1 MVAASPKIRH
11 RVHQS
16 PLEIINSILIHL
28 VLIFAVLIT
37 LYPFV
42 YVLSM
47 SISDPAEVIR
57 GKVWLW
63 PEGFSIKSYE
73 LLLQDK
79 NLWISLYNTCWYAV
93 VGTALNIVMTITF
106 SYPLSRKDFFLRSP
120 LMIFTAIP
128 MFFSGGLIPLFL
140 LIVQL
145 GLYNTMWAIVIPAAM
160 ASWNVIITRVFFQS
174 SIPEALA
181 DSAKIDGATD
191 IQFLLRVVLP
201 LSGPII
207 AVLVVFNF
215 VGFWNTFFNALIFL
229 SSSKLQPLQVLLQKI
244 LINHTVNFSVPMVQ
258 SVEKTMLGI
267 QMRYAIIIFSVAPIL
282 VMYPFMQKYFAK
294 GYMIGAIKE

>member
-1 MVAASPKIRH
+1 MVKAKRL
-11 RVHQS
+11 RVRTS
-16 PLEIINSILIHL
+16 ALEKFNSILINSFL
-28 VLIFAVLIT
+28 VFTVLIT

-42 YVLSM
+42 WVLSM
-47 SISDPAEVIR
+47 SISDPGEVIR
-57 GKVWLW
+57 GRVWLF
-63 PEGFSIKSYE
+63 PEGFSLRSYE
-73 LLLQDK
+73 LLLHDK
-79 NLWISLYNTCWYAV
+79 NVWISLYNTVWYAV

-106 SYPLSRKDFFLRSP
+106 AYPLSRKDFFLRSP
-120 LMIFTAIP
+120 LMLFTAIP

-140 LIVQL
+140 LVISL
-145 GLYNTMWAIVIPAAM
+145 GLYNTQWAIVIPAAM

-174 SIPEALA
+174 NIPEALA
-181 DSAKIDGATD
+181 DSAKMDGASD
-191 IQFLLRVVLP
+191 IGFLWKVVLP

-229 SSSKLQPLQVLLQKI
+229 SSSNLQPLQVLLQKV
-244 LINHTVNFSVPMVQ
+244 LINHTVNFSMPMTKG
-258 SVEKTMLGI
+258 VETMMLGM

-282 VMYPFMQKYFAK
+282 LFYPFLQKYFAK